1 MSPGKTICT
10 PRIDSWRS
18 SFLKQRGAL
27 YRERRNFYNPMS
39 GQLTRFAIRALDA
52 AARLLHRAPVTPE
65 RAATGRRGE
74 EEAYFYLRQYGYV
87 MVARNFRSPRRKG
100 EIDLIG
106 WDGDVLCFIE
116 VKTRSSREV
125 MPAEAAVDH
134 GKQYDLAMVAR
145 EYLRRVAGQ
154 PAFRFDIVSV
164 YVEAAGAAPEITL
177 FKNAFSMS

>member
-1 MSPGKTICT
+1 
-10 PRIDSWRS
+10 
-18 SFLKQRGAL
+18 
-27 YRERRNFYNPMS
+27 MS
-39 GQLTRFAIRALDA
+39 GRLTRVAVRTLDA
-52 AARLLHRAPVTPE
+52 AARLLHRAPDVTE

-74 EEAYFYLRQYGYV
+74 EEAFFYLRKQGYV
-87 MVARNFRSPRRKG
+87 MVARNFRSPRRRG

-125 MPAEAAVDH
+125 MPAEAAVDQE
-134 GKQYDLAMVAR
+134 KQHDLAAVAR

-164 YVEAAGAAPEITL
+164 YVENLGMPVEITL